1 MKIILWLGVYNMI
14 NCIKGSQLSEE
25 LEPGRVG
32 FSKVRWRK
40 QVLPS

>member
-1 MKIILWLGVYNMI
+1 MKIILCLGVYNMI

-25 LEPGRVG
+25 LERGELV
-32 FSKVRWRK
+32 SVRCALRK